1 MKQYLIKRVLLA
13 AGILFAISIITFFV
27 LNIIPGDPVALMLG
41 DNADPQTIETVRHNL
56 GMDKPLVLQ
65 YIDWITGFLTGNMGE
80 SYFQH
85 KPVSDMI
92 VTAFGYTARL
102 AAVSAVAAALEAVA
116 AALLA

>member
-13 AGILFAISIITFFV
+13 AGILFAISVITFFV

-56 GMDKPLVLQ
+56 GMDKPIVIQ
-65 YIDWITGFLTGNMGE
+65 YINWMAGFLTGDMGE

-85 KPVSDMI
+85 KPVGDMI
-92 VTAFGYTARL
+92 AHAFGYTARL
-102 AAVSAVAAALEAVA
+102 AVVAYVVALSA
-116 AALLA
+116 